1 MFVWINEYL
10 MQMYNK
16 KIEKY
21 IYFCRKIIITMKKF
35 FVLSFLFITLFAG
48 AQPALRLPAIYSDHA
63 VLQQNS
69 DVKVWGWAPCT
80 WPVKISCSWNPT
92 DTVFVTPGN
101 DCSWTA
107 SIKTPKA
114 SNTPYSITFV
124 SNKQKLTIND
134 ILIGEVWLCSG
145 QSNMEYNF
153 NDGPIDAGDA
163 VEQSANNEIRF
174 FQISHLYNN
183 FPQTNC
189 DGVWKI
195 CSPETVKNMSVV
207 GYYVGKRINEAT
219 KSPVGLIA
227 SYWGGT
233 CVQVWMPKEVFDKN
247 EALNKA
253 ANNLSPVNWAPIA
266 PSVLYN
272 AMIFPFVPYRIAG
285 TVWYQGEGNTEKA
298 QDYGKLFTAMIK
310 SWRDVFEN
318 NFSFYFVQI
327 APWSGYGGLSGAI
340 LREQQESALAL
351 PKTGMIGVGDLV
363 DNIRDI
369 HPKLKQAVGN
379 RLADLVLKEQYGV
392 NNLQP
397 YHPRFSDF
405 KVNGNKV
412 NVSLTS
418 VGKLACKDKEI
429 KNFQLAGE
437 DKVFYPAT
445 AVLEKNGLITLT
457 SKQVKD
463 PVAVR
468 YCFTNDAM
476 PNLFD
481 TNGLPLLPFR
491 TDKW

>member
-1 MFVWINEYL
+1 M
-10 MQMYNK
+10 
-16 KIEKY
+16 
-21 IYFCRKIIITMKKF
+21 RKII
-35 FVLSFLFITLFAG
+35 VLSFLCIALFAG
-48 AQPALRLPAIYSDHA
+48 AQPALRLPAIFSDHA

-69 DVKVWGWAPCT
+69 EIKIWGWAPSNS
-80 WPVKISCSWNPT
+80 PVKISCSWNPK
-92 DTVFVTPGN
+92 DTVIVIPEKDF
-101 DCSWTA
+101 SWKAT
-107 SIKTPKA
+107 IKTPKA
-114 SNTPYSITFV
+114 SDASYTITFV
-124 SNKQKLTIND
+124 SGAQKRTIND

-153 NDGPIDAGDA
+153 NDGPVDVGDA
-163 VEQSANNEIRF
+163 VAKSANNKIRF
-174 FQISHLYNN
+174 FQIPHLFNQ

-189 DGVWKI
+189 EGEWKI
-195 CSPETVKNMSVV
+195 CSPETVKSMSVV
-207 GYYVGKRINEAT
+207 GYYLGKRINEAT

-233 CVQVWMPKEVFDKN
+233 SVQVWMPGEVFVNN
-247 EALNKA
+247 EALKKA
-253 ANNLSPVNWAPIA
+253 ANNLTPVNWAPVA

-272 AMIFPFVPYRIAG
+272 AMIFPLVPYRIAG
-285 TVWYQGEGNTEKA
+285 TIWYQGEGNTEKA
-298 QDYGKLFTAMIK
+298 QDYGQLFMAMIK
-310 SWRDVFEN
+310 SWRNVFDN
-318 NFSFYFVQI
+318 DFPFYFVQI

-340 LREQQESALAL
+340 LREQQESALSL

-363 DNIRDI
+363 DNIKDI
-369 HPKLKQAVGN
+369 HPKMKQAAGN

-397 YHPRFSDF
+397 YHPRFSNF
-405 KVNGNKV
+405 KIDNNKV
-412 NVSLTS
+412 NISVTS
-418 VGKLACKDKEI
+418 VGKLTYKDKEI

-437 DKVFYPAT
+437 DKTFYPAT
-445 AVLEKNGLITLT
+445 AILEKNGSITLT
-457 SKQVKD
+457 SKQVKN